1 MMLIKCTSALRSAQK
16 SSCSFPAHFMLTN
29 APQSRATRGFF
40 SAVSA
45 RCGVLSSC
53 SFDDLTTPEL
63 SFDDLPY
70 KDLAQLDSARQFCM
84 GLVFLDV
91 LQDFM
96 AALGAEKKLRRGAAF
111 YSLSLDD
118 GGAGGEVGFFF
129 VKKSEFLLA
138 FCVVSACAQK
148 HGFAGTF
155 VAIWKA
161 FDEKKIGLAAVPLIL
176 QEVICLDEGA
186 FVFLWIVVK
195 NEVIG
200 IEEGFEIAHEAD
212 AAFDFAEIPALV
224 SVGV

>member
-1 MMLIKCTSALRSAQK
+1 M
-16 SSCSFPAHFMLTN
+16 
-29 APQSRATRGFF
+29 
-40 SAVSA
+40 
-45 RCGVLSSC
+45 
-53 SFDDLTTPEL
+53 
-63 SFDDLPY
+63 
-70 KDLAQLDSARQFCM
+70 
-84 GLVFLDV
+84 
-91 LQDFM
+91 
-96 AALGAEKKLRRGAAF
+96 
-111 YSLSLDD
+111 DD

>member
-1 MMLIKCTSALRSAQK
+1 MLR
-16 SSCSFPAHFMLTN
+16 
-29 APQSRATRGFF
+29 
-40 SAVSA
+40 V
-45 RCGVLSSC
+45 VLC
-53 SFDDLTTPEL
+53 IICLHPFLW
-63 SFDDLPY
+63 
-70 KDLAQLDSARQFCM
+70 
-84 GLVFLDV
+84 VFLFALLYHTVKDFFV
-91 LQDFM
+91 LILLKTCEFCIFWTVYRFRGGAGCRKK
-96 AALGAEKKLRRGAAF
+96 AATGRSFLQF
-111 YSLSLDD
+111 IILDD

>member
-1 MMLIKCTSALRSAQK
+1 MLDFRRVASPVKGWAGLAPALLANRAAPVGLLNWIALG
-16 SSCSFPAHFMLTN
+16 SFAHFGRFTGFHGG
-29 APQSRATRGFF
+29 AGCRKKAATGR
-40 SAVSA
+40 
-45 RCGVLSSC
+45 
-53 SFDDLTTPEL
+53 SFL
-63 SFDDLPY
+63 
-70 KDLAQLDSARQFCM
+70 QFII
-84 GLVFLDV
+84 
-91 LQDFM
+91 
-96 AALGAEKKLRRGAAF
+96 
-111 YSLSLDD
+111 LDD

>member
-1 MMLIKCTSALRSAQK
+1 MHG
-16 SSCSFPAHFMLTN
+16 F
-29 APQSRATRGFF
+29 GFF
-40 SAVSA
+40 GRSTGFRGGAGRRKKA
-45 RCGVLSSC
+45 ATGR
-53 SFDDLTTPEL
+53 SFL
-63 SFDDLPY
+63 
-70 KDLAQLDSARQFCM
+70 QFII
-84 GLVFLDV
+84 
-91 LQDFM
+91 
-96 AALGAEKKLRRGAAF
+96 
-111 YSLSLDD
+111 LDD

>member
-1 MMLIKCTSALRSAQK
+1 MVKRIGQRCQEHAQDAARCFVYHLSSSFPLVVFIRFIIPYCQGFFRVNFAENVLVLHFLDGLQISWRRWAQK
-16 SSCSFPAHFMLTN
+16 KAATGRSFL
-29 APQSRATRGFF
+29 
-40 SAVSA
+40 
-45 RCGVLSSC
+45 
-53 SFDDLTTPEL
+53 
-63 SFDDLPY
+63 
-70 KDLAQLDSARQFCM
+70 QFII
-84 GLVFLDV
+84 
-91 LQDFM
+91 
-96 AALGAEKKLRRGAAF
+96 
-111 YSLSLDD
+111 LDD

-195 NEVIG
+195 NEGIG